1 MIKVCFNFKIHIP
14 AVSALNEFLKTGL
27 YLQNDTN
34 GETERSIVEKYATN
48 LLPYLRGLENVHHQS
63 KGMFKAGMSI
73 NGITLTNLL
82 KHSPEVIEQLKKMH
96 ETGCIEILSEP
107 WSHSIVPF
115 FDAHSLKRQ
124 IKLHDISI
132 ESVFGVIP
140 EVFIVHSPAYLPH
153 FLETVSSAGKKA
165 VFTNLNQFN
174 NQTCKN
180 YVLESTSHTGR
191 AAVIPINY
199 KISKMLQK
207 LDINFWTD
215 ENSGF
220 TKSKFRN
227 YVPDHNPVITI
238 YNLTQTNS
246 NFCLSQTITWQKFLR
261 DIFSDNKIIFT
272 SPSQSVEKYKEVNNI
287 NNLLNNVLYRS
298 KLEDIWLEN
307 KLQIKSFE
315 KLLRINTL
323 MYDYPGEDLTK
334 EWDVLQD
341 MENLFYMN
349 ERFKKKKFA
358 RHYFNIFDSP
368 DTAFYSYMNVL
379 DNFMDKLPG
388 RKQKSANSVKTT
400 NSIKTVNSINNEL
413 LQRNS
418 FGLDPD

>member
-1 MIKVCFNFKIHIP
+1 MIKVCLNFKIHIP

-34 GETERSIVEKYATN
+34 GETERSIVEKYAAI

-63 KGMFKAGMSI
+63 NGKFKTGMSV

-96 ETGCIEILSEP
+96 ESGCIEILSEP

-153 FLETVSSAGKKA
+153 FLETLTSAGKKA
-165 VFTNLNQFN
+165 VFTNMNQFN
-174 NQTCKN
+174 NKTSKK
-180 YVLESTSHTGR
+180 YVLENIDHTGR
-191 AAVIPINY
+191 IAVLPINY

-207 LDINFWTD
+207 LDFNFWTD
-215 ENSGF
+215 GNSGF
-220 TKSKFRN
+220 TNSLVNKFKN
-227 YVPDHNPVITI
+227 YVPDHNPVIAV
-238 YNLTQTNS
+238 YNLTRAN
-246 NFCLSQTITWQKFLR
+246 NINYLSRTITWQKFLR
-261 DIFSDNKIIFT
+261 DLISDNKIIFT
-272 SPSQSVEKYKEVNNI
+272 SPSQSVEKYKEVNNT

-307 KLQIKSFE
+307 KLQIKSFD

-323 MYDYPGEDLTK
+323 MYDNPSEELIK

-349 ERFKKKKFA
+349 ERFKKKRFA
-358 RHYFNIFDSP
+358 RHHFNIFDQP
-368 DTAFYSYMNVL
+368 DTAFFSYMNVL
-379 DNFMDKLPG
+379 DSFMNKLLES
-388 RKQKSANSVKTT
+388 KQKA
-400 NSIKTVNSINNEL
+400 VNSIDNE
-413 LQRNS
+413 
-418 FGLDPD
+418 